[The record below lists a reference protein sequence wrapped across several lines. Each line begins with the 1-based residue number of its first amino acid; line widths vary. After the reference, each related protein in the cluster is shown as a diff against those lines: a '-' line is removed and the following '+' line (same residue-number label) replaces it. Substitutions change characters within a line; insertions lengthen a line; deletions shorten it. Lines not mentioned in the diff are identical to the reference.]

1 MDLSERKK
9 KILSAVIET
18 NVKNKKAEAV
28 SSKQL
33 QEEYLPKLSS
43 ATIRNELN
51 ALEEMGYLT
60 HKHTSAGRVPTKEGY
75 EKYIS
80 ELMREKRL
88 TQKEKENIQS
98 NFANKLVSIRDII
111 ERSAKTIS
119 KATNYTSVVYSG
131 PTNKAIIK
139 DIKLYPVSP
148 TTQLVVVVTNENVIN
163 EITNLGTNN
172 EEDLKTAAEI
182 LKELFKNKP
191 LSLMKDK
198 KFRDKVV
205 TKELHKY
212 KTVFDRV
219 LDIISANEYNYSDSL
234 SIAGKDKLM
243 EYPEFNDV
251 EKFKKAITLFE
262 DTESILPIISRD
274 NDTTITINVG
284 GESGLEDCSVITV
297 SCNINDTKITAG
309 VIGPMRMDYP
319 KAVSVLKEVAE
330 AIENSL
336 GGTEEWA
343 RKKRI

>member
-1 MDLSERKK
+1 MDLSDRKK

-18 NVKNKKAEAV
+18 NVKSKKAEAV

-60 HKHTSAGRVPTKEGY
+60 HLHTSSGRVPTKEGY

-80 ELMREKRL
+80 ELMREKKL
-88 TQKEKENIQS
+88 TTREKETIQS

-119 KATNYTSVVYSG
+119 KATNYTSIVYSG
-131 PTNKAIIK
+131 PSNRAVIK

-148 TTQLVVVVTNENVIN
+148 NTQLVVVVTNENVIN
-163 EITNLGTNN
+163 ELTYLGTNN
-172 EEDLKTAAEI
+172 EDDLKSASDI
-182 LKELFKNKP
+182 LKELFIGKP
-191 LSLMKDK
+191 LSLIKNRD
-198 KFRDKVV
+198 FRNKVV
-205 TKELHKY
+205 TKELTKY

-219 LDIISANEYNYSDSL
+219 LDIISSESNNISNNL

-243 EYPEFNDV
+243 EYSEFNDI
-251 EKFKKAITLFE
+251 EKFKKAVSIFE
-262 DTESILPIISRD
+262 NHESLIPIFD
-274 NDTTITINVG
+274 NSDDVEVSINVG
-284 GESGLEDCSVITV
+284 SDDTGLEDCSVIKIT
-297 SCNINDTKITAG
+297 CNINDGTKITAG
-309 VIGPMRMDYP
+309 VVGPMRMDYS

-330 AIENSL
+330 TIENTL
-336 GGTEEWA
+336 NTEGDYDE
-343 RKKRI
+343 

>member
-18 NVKNKKAEAV
+18 NVKSKKAEAV

-60 HKHTSAGRVPTKEGY
+60 HLHTSSGRVPTKEGY

-80 ELMREKRL
+80 ELMHEKKL
-88 TQKEKENIQS
+88 TQREKENIQS

-119 KATNYTSVVYSG
+119 KATNYTSIVYSG
-131 PTNKAIIK
+131 PSNRAIIK

-163 EITNLGTNN
+163 ELTNLGTNN
-172 EEDLKTAAEI
+172 EEDLKSAADI
-182 LKELFKNKP
+182 LKELFIGKP
-191 LSLMKDK
+191 LSLIKNKD
-198 KFRDKVV
+198 FRNKVV
-205 TKELHKY
+205 TKELKKY

-219 LDIISANEYNYSDSL
+219 LDIISSGNNSHHNNL

-243 EYPEFNDV
+243 EYSEFNDI
-251 EKFKKAITLFE
+251 EKFKKAVTLFE
-262 DTESILPIISRD
+262 DSESLIPLIDKDDDLEISISVGSD
-274 NDTTITINVG
+274 DDT
-284 GESGLEDCSVITV
+284 GLEDCSVITV
-297 SCNINDTKITAG
+297 SCNVNGGTKITAG
-309 VIGPMRMDYP
+309 VVGPMRMDYS

-330 AIENSL
+330 TIENTL
-336 GGTEEWA
+336 NLDGE
-343 RKKRI
+343 

>member
-1 MDLSERKK
+1 MDLSDRKK

-18 NVKNKKAEAV
+18 NVKSKKAEAV

-60 HKHTSAGRVPTKEGY
+60 HLHTSSGRVPTKEGY

-80 ELMREKRL
+80 ELMREKKL
-88 TQKEKENIQS
+88 TTREKENIQS
-98 NFANKLVSIRDII
+98 NFANKLISIRDII

-119 KATNYTSVVYSG
+119 KATNYTSIVYSG
-131 PTNKAIIK
+131 PSNRAVIK

-163 EITNLGTNN
+163 ELTYLGTNS
-172 EEDLKTAAEI
+172 EDDLKSASDI
-182 LKELFKNKP
+182 LKELFIGKP
-191 LSLMKDK
+191 LSLIKNRE
-198 KFRDKVV
+198 FRNKVV
-205 TKELHKY
+205 TKELTKY

-219 LDIISANEYNYSDSL
+219 LDILSAESNNISNNL

-243 EYPEFNDV
+243 EYSEFNNI
-251 EKFKKAITLFE
+251 EKFKKAVSIFE
-262 DTESILPIISRD
+262 NHESLIPIFD
-274 NDTTITINVG
+274 NSDDFEVSINVG
-284 GESGLEDCSVITV
+284 SDDTGLEDCSVIKIT
-297 SCNINDTKITAG
+297 CNINDGTKITAG
-309 VIGPMRMDYP
+309 VVGPMRMDYS

-330 AIENSL
+330 TIENTL
-336 GGTEEWA
+336 NTEGDYDE
-343 RKKRI
+343 

>member
-1 MDLSERKK
+1 MDLSDRKK

-18 NVKNKKAEAV
+18 NVKSKKAEAV

-60 HKHTSAGRVPTKEGY
+60 HLHTSSGRVPTKEGY

-80 ELMREKRL
+80 ELMREKKL
-88 TQKEKENIQS
+88 TTHEKETIQS
-98 NFANKLVSIRDII
+98 NFANKLISIRDII

-119 KATNYTSVVYSG
+119 KATNYTSIVYSG
-131 PTNKAIIK
+131 PSNRAVIK

-163 EITNLGTNN
+163 ELTYLGTNS
-172 EEDLKTAAEI
+172 EDDLKSASDI
-182 LKELFKNKP
+182 LKELFVGKP
-191 LSLMKDK
+191 LSLIKNSD
-198 KFRDKVV
+198 FRNKVV
-205 TKELHKY
+205 TDELKKY

-219 LDIISANEYNYSDSL
+219 LDIISAESNNISNNL

-243 EYPEFNDV
+243 EYSEFNDI
-251 EKFKKAITLFE
+251 EKFKKAVSIFE
-262 DTESILPIISRD
+262 NHESLIPIFDNSEDVEIS
-274 NDTTITINVG
+274 INVG
-284 GESGLEDCSVITV
+284 SDDTGLEDCSVIKIT
-297 SCNINDTKITAG
+297 CNINDGTKITAG
-309 VIGPMRMDYP
+309 VVGPMRMDYS

-330 AIENSL
+330 TIENTL
-336 GGTEEWA
+336 NTEGDYDE
-343 RKKRI
+343 